1 MIPSSLYCQACG
13 AANATDRSLCFAC
26 NQTLQVAV
34 SDNSTLLQGR
44 YRILTQVGKGGFGAV
59 YRAEDTQ
66 KYGDSVAVKQIN
78 LRGLTPQETI
88 EATDAFNR
96 EVSLLSN
103 LSHPNLPHIYDN
115 FTDPEHWYLV
125 MDFIEG
131 ETLETYLEAKGAN
144 YTASLNEVLTLGIQL
159 CTVLDY
165 LHTREPVIIFRDLKP
180 ANIMRT
186 PTGKLYLIDFGIAR
200 SFKPGKPKDTI
211 PFGSPGYA
219 APEQYGKAQTTPRA
233 DIYSLGALLH
243 MLLTGDDPVDN
254 PFHFAP
260 LRIYGV
266 PGLTDL
272 DALISRMVQID
283 ANSRPATIVEVKDEL
298 QRITDLQNSPRLWH
312 PPVGQTPPAFPVIGN
327 GQQQISTS
335 STGQQQLYVPAPQR
349 KSLARRKFL
358 VGGFAITGL
367 TIIGASGIANI
378 VSALH
383 ESINMRL
390 EPGGATS
397 YDNASPFGNTYTY
410 AGHTQPVEAVA
421 WSLDNTL
428 IASAGDDSSIQVWT
442 MNKATEGATFPL
454 YKYKTAV
461 STTCLAWGSNAN
473 STLLAFNSGKTITI
487 WDVVKNTTTSID
499 PPLGTHGADVSRDIH
514 TFSWSPDGGFIA
526 FPTNNG
532 VQLWDVTQG
541 KAKAYIDAKLST
553 NESITSLSWSN
564 NENYIAASTVPVAP
578 NTQIA
583 ILSVPDSSNTDQ
595 AGIYGLLESVGS
607 SFVTWSPDSTCI
619 ASVRGPVV
627 TISFISDNGGTVY
640 YTLPNNVNAIA
651 WSYDSRYIV
660 AASEGPNANIYVW
673 SPDSTSAS
681 PMIPL
686 QINIPNESTHST
698 YVNTQAAV
706 INSLAWSSSADGGEY
721 LAIGADKAHL
731 LEINFSQLND
741 QGQQGFNYRR
751 RRHNG
756 YTTP

>member
-1 MIPSSLYCQACG
+1 MIPSSLYCPSCG

-26 NQTLQVAV
+26 NQSLQTII
-34 SDNSTLLQGR
+34 SDNTTLLQGR

-59 YRAEDTQ
+59 YRAEDTR

-200 SFKPGKPKDTI
+200 SFKPGKLKDTI

-243 MLLTGDDPVDN
+243 MLLTGNDPVDN

-260 LRIYGV
+260 LRIYSV
-266 PGLTDL
+266 AGLTDL

-283 ANSRPATIVEVKDEL
+283 ANGRPATIMEVKDEL
-298 QRITDLQNSPRLWH
+298 QRIANMQASPRLWH
-312 PPVGQTPPAFPVIGN
+312 PPIGQTPPAFPAIGS

-335 STGQQQLYVPAPQR
+335 STGQQQLYVPSAQR

-383 ESINMRL
+383 GSTNVWHEPSI
-390 EPGGATS
+390 GAPQFNNGS
-397 YDNASPFGNTYTY
+397 LFGNIY
-410 AGHTQPVEAVA
+410 AYMGHTQPVQDVV
-421 WSLDNTL
+421 WSQDNNVLASVSGDGTVQVWAKDRA
-428 IASAGDDSSIQVWT
+428 IASGTSTSNNPYIFDTI
-442 MNKATEGATFPL
+442 E
-454 YKYKTAV
+454 TA
-461 STTCLAWGSNAN
+461 TCLAWGKGAN
-473 STLLAFNSGKTITI
+473 EKLLAYDSGQTITI
-487 WDVVKNTTTSID
+487 VEPPSYILTILAPASSEVSSDINTF
-499 PPLGTHGADVSRDIH
+499 A
-514 TFSWSPDGGFIA
+514 WSPDGNFIVL
-526 FPTNNG
+526 PTHTG
-532 VQLWDVTQG
+532 VQIWHVTPG
-541 KAKAYIDAKLST
+541 KMVKRIDFLTNQTRTKA
-553 NESITSLSWSN
+553 SITSLSWSSDGK
-564 NENYIAASTVPVAP
+564 YVAAGTTRDEITIIDVS
-578 NTQIA
+578 Q
-583 ILSVPDSSNTDQ
+583 
-595 AGIYGLLESVGS
+595 ESVKMSLEAAGGTY
-607 SFVTWSPDSTCI
+607 VAWSPDNTSLAAVSGQI
-619 ASVRGPVV
+619 VAV
-627 TISFISDNGGTVY
+627 SFTSDDYRSPRY
-640 YTLPNNVNAIA
+640 YSLPNDVTALA
-651 WSYDSRYIV
+651 WSYDSQYLV
-660 AASEGPNANIYVW
+660 AASQDDKQDN
-673 SPDSTSAS
+673 
-681 PMIPL
+681 
-686 QINIPNESTHST
+686 
-698 YVNTQAAV
+698 YVNISVWNIHEDDTTGPGGRADRSNSITFDMHGV
-706 INSLAWSSSADGGEY
+706 DIHSLAWSPDEKY
-721 LAIGADKAHL
+721 IAIGADKAYL
-731 LEINFSQLND
+731 LEINPAMLNNS
-741 QGQQGFNYRR
+741 GQQGFNYRHG
-751 RRHNG
+751 RHNG
-756 YTTP
+756 HSTP